1 VLAIWY
7 KVNQK
12 RCRLFSELIDDEEKS
27 EIVLS
32 EIKKEEKRK
41 IQQKSRFSST

>member
-1 VLAIWY
+1 MVLAIWY

-32 EIKKEEKRK
+32 EIKKEEKENTTK
-41 IQQKSRFSST
+41 K